1 MADDRTHFNMTL
13 RLAAVN
19 WRKLEALSAKM
30 GVPKTNV
37 IAQAI
42 QEMAERR
49 GIQEPSDEK
58 EEVTA

>member
-1 MADDRTHFNMTL
+1 MAEDRTHFNMTL
-13 RLAAVN
+13 RLAAGN

-37 IAQAI
+37 IALAI

-49 GIQEPSDEK
+49 GIQEPIEEK
-58 EEVTA
+58 EEAK